1 MAGEN
6 LVKPK
11 GFKAKIQNFWYHY
24 KFHTLVFLVVFV
36 TLFVSV
42 AQCAAKTDYD
52 YKIIVATRSMTL
64 STPQL
69 EAITTELKQYGEDLN
84 GNGSVDILLVD
95 CTMDS
100 NQSDYQTALG
110 KQQRLQTL
118 LMADAQTMLFL
129 VDESCL
135 KWINN
140 LNKQTQFLDDLG
152 LPNNEGKGFLVGNT
166 HIIQTPKAEVNSEA
180 NLRWPVDLSICCR
193 RIKGTTFEKQSGAI
207 ESRKEALE
215 FIARVVNKN
224 TK

>member
-6 LVKPK
+6 LVRPK

-36 TLFVSV
+36 TLFVSI
-42 AQCAAKTDYD
+42 AQCAGKTDYD

-84 GNGSVDILLVD
+84 SNGTVDLLLVD

-100 NQSDYQTALG
+100 NQSDYQTGVG
-110 KQQRLQTL
+110 KQQKLQTL
-118 LMADAQTMLFL
+118 LMADAETMLFL

-135 KWINN
+135 KWIDN
-140 LNKQTQFLDDLG
+140 LNKETQFLDNLG
-152 LPNNEGKGFLVGNT
+152 LPNNNGKGFLVGDT
-166 HIIQTPKAEVNSEA
+166 HIIQTPKAEVKSEA

-193 RIKGTTFEKQSGAI
+193 RITGTTFEKQSGAI

-215 FIARVVNKN
+215 FIARIVDKN

>member
-6 LVKPK
+6 LVRPK

-36 TLFVSV
+36 TLFISV

-100 NQSDYQTALG
+100 NESDYQTTLG
-110 KQQRLQTL
+110 KQQRLQTF

-215 FIARVVNKN
+215 FIARIVNKN

>member
-95 CTMDS
+95 CTMDNS
-100 NQSDYQTALG
+100 QSDYQTALG

-118 LMADAQTMLFL
+118 LMADAETMLFL

>member
-84 GNGSVDILLVD
+84 GNGSVDILLID
-95 CTMDS
+95 CTMDNS
-100 NQSDYQTALG
+100 QSDYQTALG

-118 LMADAQTMLFL
+118 LMADAETMLFL

>member
-6 LVKPK
+6 LVRPK

-36 TLFVSV
+36 TLFISV

-100 NQSDYQTALG
+100 NESDYQTTLG
-110 KQQRLQTL
+110 KQQRLQTF
-118 LMADAQTMLFL
+118 LMA
-129 VDESCL
+129 V
-135 KWINN
+135 
-140 LNKQTQFLDDLG
+140 
-152 LPNNEGKGFLVGNT
+152 
-166 HIIQTPKAEVNSEA
+166 
-180 NLRWPVDLSICCR
+180 CR
-193 RIKGTTFEKQSGAI
+193 RASNSSFSIRARSIPTMRG
-207 ESRKEALE
+207 
-215 FIARVVNKN
+215 RVVFLSVWRRCSS
-224 TK
+224 

>member
-6 LVKPK
+6 LVRPK

-36 TLFVSV
+36 TLFISV

-84 GNGSVDILLVD
+84 CNGSVDILLVD

-100 NQSDYQTALG
+100 NESDYQTTLG
-110 KQQRLQTL
+110 KQQRLQTF

-215 FIARVVNKN
+215 FIARIVNKN

>member
-24 KFHTLVFLVVFV
+24 KFHTLVLLVVFV

-95 CTMDS
+95 CTMDNS
-100 NQSDYQTALG
+100 QSDYQTALG

-118 LMADAQTMLFL
+118 LMADAETMLFL